1 MLFKVAYTL
10 TVAVIGACGAILLPL
25 RAPAGSVPL
34 HVLAPIN
41 GPILVVDQR
50 GERGAQVRIGA
61 GHDEILA
68 VRDQNGAA
76 PRAFRVL
83 VGGLT
88 FPCCGLGGLAPSPRG
103 RYVAFSQEAS
113 GPSGPGGPAT
123 RTEGLWLTT
132 NSGTTPS
139 RLLLPATSRLGD
151 PSSIGAVSWS
161 PDHYTLAYAV
171 NVLSDASVAA
181 EAFANT
187 GVWLSRYDRP
197 RPRLV
202 LSAARLES
210 VLPAPAASFR
220 GFSPVITALSW
231 APDGRTL
238 AISVQYSPTNGF
250 ASAVLVGDVVSG
262 AVRVVVTGAGDAAFA
277 AGTARLAYVTTGSKG
292 SAGAALRIGAAS
304 GQPART
310 LASAQGS
317 GGSISSP
324 AWSPDGRAIAYL
336 VANPTGR
343 FMTLRTV
350 DVATGKTR
358 TILAA
363 NAHGLPPG
371 GYFVRLAW
379 SPAST

>member
-1 MLFKVAYTL
+1 MKFKVAYSL
-10 TVAVIGACGAILLPL
+10 TVAVIGACGAIPLPL
-25 RAPAGSVPL
+25 QTSAGSTSLPVRAS
-34 HVLAPIN
+34 VN

-50 GERGAQVRIGA
+50 GERGAQVQIGA
-61 GHDEILA
+61 GHDEILFLREGSA
-68 VRDQNGAA
+68 MA
-76 PRAFRVL
+76 PRVL

-113 GPSGPGGPAT
+113 GPSGSGRPGR

-132 NSGTTPS
+132 GSGATPY
-139 RLLLPATSRLGD
+139 RLLLPPTGSGD
-151 PSSIGAVSWS
+151 PPSIGAISWS
-161 PDHYTLAYAV
+161 PDRYTLAYAV

-181 EAFANT
+181 TALANT
-187 GVWLSRYDRP
+187 GVWLSRYDRS

-202 LSAARLES
+202 LSAARLER
-210 VLPAPAASFR
+210 VLPAPAESFR

-238 AISVQYSPTNGF
+238 AISVQYSPTDGF
-250 ASAVLVGDVVSG
+250 ARAVLVADVVSG
-262 AVRVVVTGAGDAAFA
+262 AVRVVAMGAGDAAFA
-277 AGTARLAYVTTGSKG
+277 AGTARLAYVTTGSSG
-292 SAGAALRIGAAS
+292 SAGASLRIGAAV
-304 GQPART
+304 GQPARPLVAT
-310 LASAQGS
+310 QGS
-317 GGSISSP
+317 ASSISSP

-336 VANPTGR
+336 VAHATGR
-343 FMTLRTV
+343 YMTLRTV

-363 NAHGLPPG
+363 NQRGLPLG

-379 SPAST
+379 SPATT

>member
-1 MLFKVAYTL
+1 MMFKVAYTL
-10 TVAVIGACGAILLPL
+10 TMAVIGACGAILFPL
-25 RAPAGSVPL
+25 LTLQSSAGSTPL
-34 HVLAPIN
+34 SVSAPLN

-50 GERGAQVRIGA
+50 GERGAQVQIGA

-68 VRDQNGAA
+68 VRDENGAT
-76 PRAFRVL
+76 PRVL
-83 VGGLT
+83 VGGLSV
-88 FPCCGLGGLAPSPRG
+88 PCCGLGGLAPSPRG
-103 RYVAFSQEAS
+103 RYVAFSQEATNT
-113 GPSGPGGPAT
+113 SGPGRSGK

-132 NSGTTPS
+132 SAGTAPS
-139 RLLLPATSRLGD
+139 HLLLPPIGPGD

-161 PDHYTLAYAV
+161 PDRYTLAYAV
-171 NVLSDASVAA
+171 NVLSDTSVMTAA
-181 EAFANT
+181 LANT

-202 LSAARLES
+202 LSAARLER
-210 VLPAPAASFR
+210 VLPAPAGSFR

-238 AISVQYSPTNGF
+238 AISVQYSPIDGF
-250 ASAVLVGDVVSG
+250 ARAALVADVVSG
-262 AVRVVVTGAGDAAFA
+262 AVRVVATGAGDAACA
-277 AGTARLAYVTTGSKG
+277 AGAARLAYVTTGSSG
-292 SAGAALRIGAAS
+292 SAGTSLRIGAAS
-304 GQPART
+304 DQPART
-310 LASAQGS
+310 LVTAQGS
-317 GGSISSP
+317 ATSISSP

-336 VANPTGR
+336 AANATGR

-363 NAHGLPPG
+363 NERGLPLG

-379 SPAST
+379 SPATT